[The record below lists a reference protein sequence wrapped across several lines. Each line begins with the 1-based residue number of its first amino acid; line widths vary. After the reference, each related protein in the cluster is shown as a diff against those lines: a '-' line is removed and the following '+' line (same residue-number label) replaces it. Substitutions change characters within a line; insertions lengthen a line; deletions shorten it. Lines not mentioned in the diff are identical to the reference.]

1 MIDVSNELRALQTQ
15 TEWPIPT
22 RWELQVGLIISPD
35 TSAGTSG
42 PWTGS
47 FAAAQFFGSIECSIE
62 SATITEPLQ
71 LVFGPGNYPLIAAIN
86 GVPGLGNTFPV
97 IAQQVRVRIGQ
108 VVLNADPGLAY
119 GLLTTWR
126 WTISTLIGITA
137 PAIT

>member
-137 PAIT
+137 PAFT